1 MKVYICNLFLSGFLL
16 LIVSSAKAQDST
28 HVIKFNFNETNIGIP
43 ITKTVFDK
51 KVSNYIKLMGDWTPF
66 KTEDYIDMIRVYNT
80 IGGALPI
87 KNDFYKM
94 YYTVFLVMYY
104 KLAAKELD
112 AELSKGMAMYS
123 RKYNIWLDDVPHGN
137 ANSRFNVDTAK

>member
-1 MKVYICNLFLSGFLL
+1 MAMKAYKYFLL
-16 LIVSSAKAQDST
+16 LIAVLLLSTVAKAQDST
-28 HVIKFNFNETNIGIP
+28 HVTKFNQTDIGIP
-43 ITKTVFDK
+43 ITKTEFDE
-51 KVSNYIKLMGDWTPF
+51 KVSNYIKLMSDWTRF

-80 IGGALPI
+80 IGGSLPI

-112 AELSKGMAMYS
+112 AKLSKGMAMFS
-123 RKYNIWLDDVPHGN
+123 RKYNLWLDDVPLGN
-137 ANSRFNVDTAK
+137 DNSRFKVDTAK